1 MRNEE
6 LLQSIL
12 DAYDSLPYPEEFLAE
27 YDIMECLSE
36 QKGVC
41 TFLVQNAEGKDCVAK
56 CYEKKVWGIAKNG
69 ILETLDHQ
77 GLPKHI
83 ANYENEDTI
92 VTVREYIEGVPLGR
106 MAKEKDLSEQEIVQ
120 ICIRLCDILEYLHH
134 RKEPVIHRDIKPQ
147 NIIVRP
153 DGSIALIDFDIARV
167 FRSENEA
174 DTMFFGTVA
183 YAPPEQYGYSQTDCR
198 TDIYSFGIVLRWLL
212 TGSTKENQNIKVYR
226 PLAKIIR
233 KCTAFS
239 PKERYSDIS
248 QVKKELLAANPRSQ
262 RLHAAL
268 LSLCGIAAAAILIFA
283 GVKIYQKVT
292 YTPFTKEAIP
302 AYLSDEE
309 RATDAVSYMKEKYGT
324 SMFEEMGE
332 YATVGDLR
340 RALIDLYGLD
350 RDYVNGMNDGIPRES
365 DAFFLPWEWDN
376 EQHVDREPM
385 IYAAVKVHE
394 PSIVEDWSSIKDDNG
409 YYPGLRVA
417 VAFAEKTGITTGMNR
432 PSDLTKGEMALVF
445 ANADRVFEAAKEKD
459 DR

>member
-324 SMFEEMGE
+324 SMFDEMGE